1 MKRFVSAALALSL
14 LGGTAAAAA
23 PYDNGTNHYRTRH
36 GDNGAAVV
44 AGIGLLA
51 LVAILA
57 SQQRH
62 HRHYHSGWYNRDG
75 RYHDNGYAR
84 SYDYQYGDN
93 YDGYGDYQRRW

>member
-1 MKRFVSAALALSL
+1 MKRLLSAVLALSL

-23 PYDNGTNHYRTRH
+23 PYDNGYNYTHRRH

-57 SQQRH
+57 SQHRQ
-62 HRHYHSGWYNRDG
+62 HRHYHSGWYNG
-75 RYHDNGYAR
+75 RYYDNGYGR
-84 SYDYQYGDN
+84 SYRYQDDN
-93 YDGYGDYQRRW
+93 YYDGYDDNQWRPAR